1 MRGMSK
7 AELELI
13 DELYTTG
20 SYLDLLRKTEKR
32 MVEIVH
38 ALSSSRSMITL
49 TYLLPF
55 AQDRSQPLLQAARQ
69 AIRQIIERQG
79 SKGLIGLDQYMRR
92 LTPDDSKERLS
103 SWHQLTPEE
112 VSAIGVQDQSDVNY
126 LGVCSFHRNGYIREK
141 AVERLAQVQSGREIA
156 FLLIR
161 LNDWLPKI
169 RFLAFRALKQRLQ
182 TQYAKHFLESIYL
195 VKHLSTYYTREKF
208 SDFVEEIYARFRH
221 PQSRNVL
228 IDGLHAK
235 DPVVR
240 RFCFDFA
247 IRLPNMDHEALLM
260 EVIKQPDAWLRLA
273 ACKHICS
280 SFSGQALLRWL
291 DRMKQDVFPPIRQ
304 LVLQTVVDR
313 FPDQARESLK
323 RALLDRHKNI
333 RELARFYLK
342 KTEGIHYPSFYR
354 ENLTETDVA
363 ALLGAI
369 AGMGETGDNTDAPLI
384 MPFLS
389 HESPRV
395 NRAAVKALAK
405 LDQESS
411 MDVFLQSLLS
421 DKQSVS
427 REARLALA
435 ELVDLRV
442 APTLMG
448 WYTRE
453 PRLHVKKNILFLF
466 SRLGK
471 ADSILYLLRASM
483 VPDQEINALAQRYV
497 EAWVAGYSKRFYI
510 QIRPERRE
518 ELSVL
523 LEEAKAYLPEKTVQ
537 ELRFLLQKQ

>member
-32 MVEIVH
+32 MVEIFH

-49 TYLLPF
+49 TFLLPF

-69 AIRQIIERQG
+69 AIQQIIERQG

-92 LTPDDSKERLS
+92 LTPYDSMERLS

-112 VSAIGVQDQSDVNY
+112 VSAISIQDQSDVSY

-182 TQYAKHFLESIYL
+182 PHYAKHFLESIYL

-228 IDGLHAK
+228 IDGLYAK

-247 IRLPNMDHEALLM
+247 ITLPDMDHESMLM

-313 FPDQARESLK
+313 FPDQAQESLK
-323 RALLDRHKNI
+323 QALLDRHKNI
-333 RELARFYLK
+333 RELARYYLK
-342 KTEGIHYPSFYR
+342 KTEGMHYPSFYR
-354 ENLTETDVA
+354 EKLTGTDA
-363 ALLGAI
+363 AVLLGAI
-369 AGMGETGDNTDAPLI
+369 AGMGETGDKTDAPLI

-389 HESPRV
+389 HESLRV
-395 NRAAVKALAK
+395 NRASVKALAK
-405 LDQESS
+405 LDPESS
-411 MDVFLQSLLS
+411 IDVFLQLLLS
-421 DKQSVS
+421 DKPSVS

-435 ELVDLRV
+435 ELVDLRM
-442 APTLMG
+442 APTLLG

-453 PRLHVKKNILFLF
+453 QRLHVKKNILFLF
-466 SRLGK
+466 SKLGK

-483 VPDQEINALAQRYV
+483 VPEQEMNALAQRYV
-497 EAWVAGYSKRFYI
+497 EAWVAGYNKRFYI

-537 ELRFLLQKQ
+537 ELRFLL